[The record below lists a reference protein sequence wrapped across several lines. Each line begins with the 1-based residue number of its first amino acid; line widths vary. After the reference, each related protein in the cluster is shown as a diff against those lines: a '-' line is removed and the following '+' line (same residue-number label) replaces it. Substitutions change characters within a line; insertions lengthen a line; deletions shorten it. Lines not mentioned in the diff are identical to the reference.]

1 MRVNLHCLLLSLS
14 ACILTLPVGAAV
26 TVSFVKPDSYTDTGR
41 FGREAGAAI
50 QEIEAHLK
58 YLGERYLP
66 PGQILKIEVL
76 DIDLAG
82 RRPFSIRLNPD
93 TRILEGK
100 ADWPSIKLHYV
111 LESGR
116 RVLDE
121 RQENV
126 ADMGY
131 LLHPKGKYA
140 TQSFPHE
147 KRMLDEWFRQRF
159 VTNRPIRD

>member
-1 MRVNLHCLLLSLS
+1 MSVNLNSLLLSLC
-14 ACILTLPVGAAV
+14 ACTLMLPADAAV
-26 TVSFVKPDSYTDTGR
+26 TVSFVRSDSYTDTGR
-41 FGREAGAAI
+41 FGREADAAM

-58 YLGERYLP
+58 HLGERYLP
-66 PGQILKIEVL
+66 ANEFLKIEVL

-82 RRPFSIRLNPD
+82 RRPFSVRFGAD
-93 TRILEGK
+93 TRILDGR

-111 LESGR
+111 LESGSR
-116 RVLDE
+116 ILDD

-131 LLHPKGKYA
+131 LLHPYGKYT
-140 TQSFPHE
+140 TQSLPHE

-159 VTNRPIRD
+159 GTDRP